1 MSTPTHTNID
11 SSDVMIL
18 RDLTIA
24 DQEIV
29 WTMLQI
35 AAKQETVDYVQRL
48 PILAQYGLDY
58 GTRDGDIGILALTN
72 TSINSTGN
80 NLVVGAAWLRFLPD
94 GFAATDRFQPYPL
107 DSEPLPELAIAVL
120 PTHQGRG
127 FGSALL
133 ECILQRATGK
143 VRGVALSCLA
153 DNLAARKLYQQFGF
167 VVAPHSIPRNRN
179 GV

>member
-1 MSTPTHTNID
+1 MSTATHTNID

-18 RDLTIA
+18 RDLTIV
-24 DQEIV
+24 DQEVV

-80 NLVVGAAWLRFLPD
+80 NLVVGAAWL
-94 GFAATDRFQPYPL
+94 
-107 DSEPLPELAIAVL
+107 
-120 PTHQGRG
+120 
-127 FGSALL
+127 
-133 ECILQRATGK
+133 
-143 VRGVALSCLA
+143 
-153 DNLAARKLYQQFGF
+153 
-167 VVAPHSIPRNRN
+167 
-179 GV
+179 